1 VMAVSAVRSISS
13 ARAPRVCSVVYVRD
27 SPPACGDAVAKTPL
41 FCFIAAAAGAAP
53 SCSLAS
59 AALAKRCFR
68 RRLRQRKNT
77 STPIIARRN
86 TAPPTAPPITAPD
99 GPFDEAVL
107 VSVGRGLATP
117 MSLFRA
123 PKYSSWSGR
132 SMTVGSSLPTGQVE
146 LFLHGSALQQ
156 PQYVLPA
163 VQVQKSVAPPQ
174 VPPGERV

>member
-1 VMAVSAVRSISS
+1 MAGGSSSSSRGERASYLGNTRVARVSTWVELWWLSVLFSHFHLHALLR
-13 ARAPRVCSVVYVRD
+13 CVVYVRD
-27 SPPACGDAVAKTPL
+27 SPPDCGDAVAKAPL
-41 FCFIAAAAGAAP
+41 FCFIAAAPCCPPTSAP
-53 SCSLAS
+53 
-59 AALAKRCFR
+59 LAKRCFR

-77 STPIIARRN
+77 SAPIIARRK

-99 GPFDEAVL
+99 GPSEEAVL

-146 LFLHGSALQQ
+146 LF
-156 PQYVLPA
+156 
-163 VQVQKSVAPPQ
+163 
-174 VPPGERV
+174 

>member
-1 VMAVSAVRSISS
+1 
-13 ARAPRVCSVVYVRD
+13 
-27 SPPACGDAVAKTPL
+27 L
-41 FCFIAAAAGAAP
+41 FCFIAAAAAAAP
-53 SCSLAS
+53 SCPSAS

-77 STPIIARRN
+77 STPIIKRRN

-99 GPFDEAVL
+99 GLSDEAVL
-107 VSVGRGLATP
+107 LSVGRGLASVGRGLAMP

-132 SMTVGSSLPTGQVE
+132 SMTVGSSLPMGQVE
-146 LFLHGSALQQ
+146 LFLHGSSLQQ

-163 VQVQKSVAPPQ
+163 VQVQKSVLPPQ
-174 VPPGERV
+174 VPPGERL

>member
-1 VMAVSAVRSISS
+1 MSVPLGPFHL
-13 ARAPRVCSVVYVRD
+13 RALLGCVVYVRD
-27 SPPACGDAVAKTPL
+27 SPLACGDMVAKASL
-41 FCFIAAAAGAAP
+41 FCFIAAAAAAAP
-53 SCSLAS
+53 SCPPAS
-59 AALAKRCFR
+59 APLAKRCFR

-77 STPIIARRN
+77 SAPMIARRK

-99 GPFDEAVL
+99 GPSDEAVL
-107 VSVGRGLATP
+107 ASMVSGLATS

-132 SMTVGSSLPTGQVE
+132 SITVGSSLPTGQVE
-146 LFLHGSALQQ
+146 LFWHGSALQQ

-163 VQVQKSVAPPQ
+163 VQVQKPVSPPQ

>member
-1 VMAVSAVRSISS
+1 VVAVSAVRSISS
-13 ARAPRVCSVVYVRD
+13 ARAPRVCSVLYVRD
-27 SPPACGDAVAKTPL
+27 SPPACGDAVAKAPL
-41 FCFIAAAAGAAP
+41 FCFIAAAP
-53 SCSLAS
+53 SCPPAS

-77 STPIIARRN
+77 SAPIIARRN
-86 TAPPTAPPITAPD
+86 IAPPTAPPITAPD
-99 GPFDEAVL
+99 GPSDEAVL
-107 VSVGRGLATP
+107 ASVGCGLATP

-146 LFLHGSALQQ
+146 LFWHGSALQQ

-163 VQVQKSVAPPQ
+163 VQVQKPVSPPQ